1 MFVGGGGIRIEVPG
15 AEDEMVFGGAGGGIK
30 TWPGIGG
37 KTSPVGNSGAY
48 GIIAFWDT
56 TGFV

>member
-30 TWPGIGG
+30 T
-37 KTSPVGNSGAY
+37 
-48 GIIAFWDT
+48 
-56 TGFV
+56 